1 MPTGL
6 EISGSVIGTIVFI
19 ALSVVI
25 GIVLVRFITYYQDP
39 YDLPDKFT
47 KIVVW
52 LVYFITT
59 CVIIMLPMDMI
70 LRPMSNYFMPIVWQV
85 FMLVE
90 AILVSFLGPCT
101 MCYYEHEGGT
111 GKRCCKGVCYG
122 VISIVIWA
130 AVIVLI
136 WTFVG
141 YAEVPFHNSVGYPI
155 STIDLETATDADLA
169 ALLKIFSS
177 LNDVKVRATLPVYA
191 VCVFSLV
198 GWVMFLIFGFIGMFK
213 LPFDCILA
221 CCFRPK
227 RLSKNDYIEYK
238 KKLTN
243 KCNQVHDDIHLYK
256 MVVSEKMVSKNP
268 KERSLDRK
276 QRKRLI
282 DLQTQVD
289 DIVNKYAQ
297 VEYVEKQDQYNV
309 CIPILKLIAG
319 IIFLIFAGLWFV
331 QVLLVMVLDYGDFLS
346 AAFIWLDRYVIF
358 VGSVLYGCMVLYL
371 ALSVIEGS
379 ISIGTKF
386 LLITFYP
393 MKPHNTLPNAMLFN
407 GILYALSSYALLQF
421 SADAFQGFAHNT
433 SVNGLFVN
441 QMKNMSGIKYIF
453 RYLNYVVLGFIVL
466 GLIYGVTIDCCCFAR
481 RKRKYEKQRTET
493 YRPIKAE
500 MEDSPAVDG
509 DINGPELEKLLQSDK
524 ATAIWMQDQCK
535 AEQESMKTKELIS
548 SL

>member
-1 MPTGL
+1 
-6 EISGSVIGTIVFI
+6 
-19 ALSVVI
+19 
-25 GIVLVRFITYYQDP
+25 
-39 YDLPDKFT
+39 
-47 KIVVW
+47 
-52 LVYFITT
+52 
-59 CVIIMLPMDMI
+59 
-70 LRPMSNYFMPIVWQV
+70 
-85 FMLVE
+85 
-90 AILVSFLGPCT
+90 
-101 MCYYEHEGGT
+101 
-111 GKRCCKGVCYG
+111 
-122 VISIVIWA
+122 
-130 AVIVLI
+130 
-136 WTFVG
+136 
-141 YAEVPFHNSVGYPI
+141 
-155 STIDLETATDADLA
+155 
-169 ALLKIFSS
+169 
-177 LNDVKVRATLPVYA
+177 
-191 VCVFSLV
+191 
-198 GWVMFLIFGFIGMFK
+198 MFLIFGFIGMFK

-319 IIFLIFAGLWFV
+319 IIFLIFAGLC
-331 QVLLVMVLDYGDFLS
+331 LVRLH
-346 AAFIWLDRYVIF
+346 
-358 VGSVLYGCMVLYL
+358 GSYL

-466 GLIYGVTIDCCCFAR
+466 GLIYD
-481 RKRKYEKQRTET
+481 
-493 YRPIKAE
+493 RPIKAE

-535 AEQESMKTKELIS
+535 AEQESMKTKGVNLLPLKVRNTSIIKEKPLVNRIEFNTS
-548 SL
+548 FDFTKVTQILVGQPIPCPTKPGFTYINVILFTDILGPMIFPYLYSDTVKNDLSRWLFVNNQLDRAEHVVDEFKPV